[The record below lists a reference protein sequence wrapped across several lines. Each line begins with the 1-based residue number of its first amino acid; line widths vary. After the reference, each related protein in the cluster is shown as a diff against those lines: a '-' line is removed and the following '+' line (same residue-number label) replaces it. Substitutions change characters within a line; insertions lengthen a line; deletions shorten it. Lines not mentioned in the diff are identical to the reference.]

1 MYAMQHKKEVK
12 KFFGLLKSRSTPTRI
27 VDEEGVIRLQ
37 KRDGHVI
44 VCSGAKWEQNLPL
57 MIEQHT
63 DYSEGT
69 KNLPNIYVIF
79 GKRIVDLS
87 GLENLSRVMSLAKI
101 ELAKCKADDKLILL
115 CSDRTD

>member
-1 MYAMQHKKEVK
+1 MFKNTLVEEIKKL
-12 KFFGLLKSRSTPTRI
+12 FGLLKTRTTPTRI

-37 KRDGHVI
+37 KRDGHVA
-44 VCSGAKWEQNLPL
+44 VCSGEKWELNLPV
-57 MIEQHT
+57 MIERYT

-87 GLENLSRVMSLAKI
+87 GLESVSRVMSLAKI
-101 ELAKCKADDKLILL
+101 ELAKCKPEDKLIFL